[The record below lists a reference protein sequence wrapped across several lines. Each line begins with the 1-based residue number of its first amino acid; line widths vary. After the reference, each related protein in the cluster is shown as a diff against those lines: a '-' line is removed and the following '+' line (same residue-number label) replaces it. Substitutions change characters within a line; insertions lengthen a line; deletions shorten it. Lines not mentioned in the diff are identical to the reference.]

1 MKKSILVADKD
12 ESLQHAFMTVFSKD
26 HFEIIYASTGKEVE
40 KIADRIRPD
49 VYIINVDLPKTNG
62 IEVYKN
68 LQKKRVL
75 DTATFFFLKDETDST
90 ELLGYQA
97 DGILEKPL
105 NFFKVYETVTR
116 EEEIIELT
124 DLIDEKTDGAQEAL
138 ITSSKGDEDTAKWAF
153 SDELLKKVDTV
164 EAEIGAEPEPDIE
177 LHETEEKP
185 VFTQKEPSLMASLET
200 RLKDA
205 MDGII
210 TAGPVERAEKPAL
223 AESQAL
229 TEKPILAESQ
239 ALVENDVIEEHGEG
253 HQQLEEQLKVVLN
266 QALEEAALKLSARLA
281 PVLTHYVEDYVKK
294 MLLEITEKVIKE
306 EIDKLLK
313 ESAG

>member
-1 MKKSILVADKD
+1 MKKTILVADKD

-49 VYIINVDLPKTNG
+49 VYIVNVNLPKTNG
-62 IEVYKN
+62 IEVYTN

-75 DTATFFFLKDETDST
+75 DTASFFFLKNELDNT

-97 DGILEKPL
+97 DGIIEKPL
-105 NFFKVYETVTR
+105 NFFKVYETVTK
-116 EEEIIELT
+116 EQEIIDLT
-124 DLIDEKTDGAQEAL
+124 DLIDENVEIINQPPMSLPEK
-138 ITSSKGDEDTAKWAF
+138 DESESLKWAF
-153 SDELLKKVDTV
+153 SDEPLQNLGTVDA
-164 EAEIGAEPEPDIE
+164 EADYKSAPIIEPAEA
-177 LHETEEKP
+177 EEKP
-185 VFTQKEPSLMASLET
+185 VFAHNESTLMGSLET

-205 MDGII
+205 MEGIVPGG
-210 TAGPVERAEKPAL
+210 AVERAEN
-223 AESQAL
+223 QAL
-229 TEKPILAESQ
+229 E
-239 ALVENDVIEEHGEG
+239 EEHDDS

-294 MLLEITEKVIKE
+294 MLLEIAEKVIKE

>member
-1 MKKSILVADKD
+1 MKKTILVADKD
-12 ESLQHAFMTVFSKD
+12 ESLQHAFMTVFSRD
-26 HFEIIYASTGKEVE
+26 HFEIIYASNGKEIE

-49 VYIINVDLPKTNG
+49 VYIVNVDLPKTSG

-75 DTATFFFLKDETDST
+75 DSASFFFLKDESDTT

-105 NFFKVYETVTR
+105 NFFKVYETVTK

-124 DLIDEKTDGAQEAL
+124 DLIEEETESATAPPSPDPQEVQEPETAQEPEA
-138 ITSSKGDEDTAKWAF
+138 EKWEF
-153 SDELLKKVDTV
+153 FNEPLENIGTV
-164 EAEIGAEPEPDIE
+164 EVEPEIPTE
-177 LHETEEKP
+177 PEVHTPPTEETP
-185 VFTQKEPSLMASLET
+185 VTTQIEPTAMASLES

-210 TAGPVERAEKPAL
+210 TGNAIEKTENHAL
-223 AESQAL
+223 
-229 TEKPILAESQ
+229 
-239 ALVENDVIEEHGEG
+239 EEEPKAD

-266 QALEEAALKLSARLA
+266 QALGEAALKLSARLA
-281 PVLTHYVEDYVKK
+281 PVLTHYVEDYVNK
-294 MLLEITEKVIKE
+294 MLLEIAEKVIKE

>member
-12 ESLQHAFMTVFSKD
+12 ESLQHAFTTVFSKD

-105 NFFKVYETVTR
+105 NFFKVYETVTK
-116 EEEIIELT
+116 EEEIIDLT
-124 DLIDEKTDGAQEAL
+124 DLIEEKVESAREPLATPLEE
-138 ITSSKGDEDTAKWAF
+138 DEDSAKWAF
-153 SDELLKKVDTV
+153 SDEPVKNIGTV
-164 EAEIGAEPEPDIE
+164 NDEIDSKNEPEIE
-177 LHETEEKP
+177 LGETEDKP
-185 VFTQKEPSLMASLET
+185 MFAQKESVLMASLET

-205 MDGII
+205 MEGIV
-210 TAGPVERAEKPAL
+210 TGGAVERAEHPAI
-223 AESQAL
+223 AE
-229 TEKPILAESQ
+229 TEA
-239 ALVENDVIEEHGEG
+239 IEEHGES

-294 MLLEITEKVIKE
+294 MLLEIAEKVIKE